1 MELEM
6 EQPAAEIRRLRA
18 CINDLLSV
26 LTLPAIWSGHEP
38 SRVAS
43 TLLDALLG
51 ILRLDFA
58 YFRLSD
64 SNGGTPIEMVRVAGR
79 RNPSVQAHE
88 VGRALNP
95 LLADMPPLPLVVP
108 NPVGEGKISIV
119 PLRLTIEDQLGILV
133 AASQR
138 ADFPTDVEALLLR
151 IAANQAGI
159 GLQEARRLTD
169 QEQTAQEERRAHLW
183 FLESIDS
190 VNRAIQGTNDL
201 EQMMRD
207 VLDAVLSIFNCDRAW
222 LVYPCDPEAASWHV
236 PMERTRPEFPG
247 AFVLGTQLPMDAEA
261 AHVFRTAR
269 ASSRAVRLGPG
280 SEHPV
285 PAQLAEAFRI
295 QSILAMVLYPKMDKP
310 YMFGLH
316 QCSYPRSWTQQEERL
331 FQETG
336 RRLEDAL
343 TSLLMFR
350 NLRESEAKLEEA
362 QRIAHVAHGEQ
373 DFDVDCIT
381 LSEEGHRIL
390 GLEPRERALT
400 LAEFQER
407 VHPDDREIRVRAVA
421 AALRNGNPYDVE
433 YRVVRPNGE
442 VRIVHSQG
450 EVTRDD
456 SGRPRRTFGTVQDVT
471 ERRQEQEALR
481 QRAEELRKVQWLAQV
496 GSWQWEP
503 GTDLITWSEET
514 YRIFGYAPNLPAPS
528 YGEHSRL
535 FTAESWE
542 RLQRVV
548 DEALRAGTSYAVDLE
563 TVRSDGTTGWLTAR
577 GEGRRDNTGRVVR
590 LRGTMQDITGRK
602 RAEKA
607 LRRSEAYLADAQ
619 RLSHTGSFAVNVAP
633 LEITHSSDEHSRL
646 YGYDAERGMPSAEQF
661 QQRTH
666 PEDRDRVVAVFE
678 RAVAQGTD
686 YDMEFRILLPDGT
699 IRYANGVGHPVF
711 NSAGELVEYVG
722 TVMDVSDRRR
732 SEQERERLRQAEADL
747 THISRVTTM
756 GELTASLTHEITQP
770 IAAALTNANACRRW
784 LTRDVPD
791 QEEARQ
797 AALRMTKDLAR
808 ASEIINRVRLLFK
821 KSAPER
827 QLVDVNE
834 VIRDMIVLLGAEAN
848 RFSISIRP
856 DVADG
861 LPKVMADRV
870 QLQQVLMNLM
880 LNGIDAMRNMPG
892 ELTVKSQRGGDGE
905 LLISVSD
912 TGVGLPL
919 ERADQIFNA
928 FFTTKP
934 HGTGMGLP
942 ISRSIVEA
950 HGGRLW
956 AAPNAGRGTTF
967 QFTLPSDVEAH
978 Q

>member
-6 EQPAAEIRRLRA
+6 EQTAAEIKRLKA

-38 SRVAS
+38 SRIAS

-79 RNPSVQAHE
+79 RNPAVQPQE

-95 LLADMPPLPLVVP
+95 LLAETRPSPLVVP
-108 NPVGEGKISIV
+108 NPVGEGEVSIV
-119 PLRLTIEDQLGILV
+119 PLRLTVQEQLGILV
-133 AASQR
+133 AGSQR
-138 ADFPTDVEALLLR
+138 ADFPTDVEQLLLR

-159 GLQEARRLTD
+159 GLQEARRITD
-169 QEQTAQEERRAHLW
+169 HEHTAEEERRAHLW

-190 VNRAIQGTNDL
+190 VNRAIQSTNDL

-207 VLDAVLSIFNCDRAW
+207 VLDAVLSVFNCDRAW
-222 LVYPCDPEAASWHV
+222 LVYPCDPEAASWQV
-236 PMERTRPEFPG
+236 PMERTRPQFPG
-247 AFVLGTQLPMDAEA
+247 AFALGTDLPMDTEA
-261 AHVFRTAR
+261 ATVFRTAR

-285 PAQLAEAFRI
+285 PAQLAGTFSI
-295 QSILAMVLYPKMDKP
+295 QSIMAMALYPKVDKP
-310 YMFGLH
+310 YLFGLH
-316 QCSYPRSWTQQEERL
+316 QCSYPRNWTQREERL

-336 RRLEDAL
+336 RRLEYAL

-373 DFDVDCIT
+373 DFDLDRIT
-381 LSEEGHRIL
+381 VSEEGYRIL
-390 GLEPRERALT
+390 GLEPREGTLT
-400 LAEFQER
+400 LAQFQER
-407 VHPDDREIRVRAVA
+407 VHPDDRGIKLRAVA
-421 AALRNGNPYDVE
+421 EAMRSGDHYDVE
-433 YRVVRPNGE
+433 YRVVRPGGE

-450 EVTRDD
+450 DVIRDD
-456 SGRPRRTFGTVQDVT
+456 SGRPRRTFGTIQDVT

-481 QRAEELRKVQWLAQV
+481 QREQE
-496 GSWQWEP
+496 
-503 GTDLITWSEET
+503 
-514 YRIFGYAPNLPAPS
+514 
-528 YGEHSRL
+528 
-535 FTAESWE
+535 
-542 RLQRVV
+542 
-548 DEALRAGTSYAVDLE
+548 
-563 TVRSDGTTGWLTAR
+563 
-577 GEGRRDNTGRVVR
+577 
-590 LRGTMQDITGRK
+590 RK
-602 RAEKA
+602 RAEEA

-619 RLSHTGSFAVNVAP
+619 RLSRTGSFAVNVTP

-646 YGYDAERGMPSAEQF
+646 YGFDPERGVPSAEQF
-661 QQRTH
+661 QQRMH
-666 PEDRDRVVAVFE
+666 PEDRDRVVASFY
-678 RAVAQGTD
+678 RAVAQRTD
-686 YDMEFRILLPDGT
+686 YDVEFRILRPDGT
-699 IRYANGVGHPVF
+699 ITYAHGVGHPVL
-711 NSAGELVEYVG
+711 NPAGDLVEYVG

-756 GELTASLTHEITQP
+756 GELTASLAHEITQP
-770 IAAALTNANACRRW
+770 IAAALTDANACRRW
-784 LTRDVPD
+784 LTRDLPD
-791 QEEARQ
+791 LEEARQ
-797 AALRMTKDLAR
+797 AASRVTQDLRR
-808 ASEIINRVRLLFK
+808 ASDLISRIRSLFK

-827 QLVDVNE
+827 ELVDVNE
-834 VIRDMIVLLGAEAN
+834 VIRDMIVLLSAEAN

-856 DVADG
+856 DVAED

-880 LNGIDAMRNMPG
+880 LNGIDAMRDMNG
-892 ELTVKSQRGGDGE
+892 ARELTVKSRPGGDGE
-905 LLISVSD
+905 LMISVSD

-919 ERADQIFNA
+919 EQADQIFNA

-956 AAPNAGRGTTF
+956 AAANSGRGTTF
-967 QFTLPSDVEAH
+967 QFTLPSDLEAH

>member
-1 MELEM
+1 M
-6 EQPAAEIRRLRA
+6 EQTAAEIRRLKA

-26 LTLPAIWSGHEP
+26 LTLPAIWSGHAP
-38 SRVAS
+38 SRIAG

-64 SNGGTPIEMVRVAGR
+64 SNGGTPLEMVRVAGR
-79 RNPSVQAHE
+79 RTPAVQPQE

-95 LLADMPPLPLVVP
+95 LLADTPPSPFVVP
-108 NPVGEGKISIV
+108 NPVGEGKVSIV
-119 PLRLTIEDQLGILV
+119 PLRLTVQDQLGILV
-133 AASQR
+133 AGSQR
-138 ADFPTDVEALLLR
+138 ADFPTDVEVLLLR
-151 IAANQAGI
+151 TAANQAGF
-159 GLQEARRLTD
+159 GLQQARRLTE
-169 QEQTAQEERRAHLW
+169 QEQTAQEERQAHLW

-190 VNRAIQGTNDL
+190 VNRAIQGTHDL
-201 EQMMRD
+201 EQMTRD

-222 LVYPCDPEAASWHV
+222 LVYPCDPEAASWQV

-247 AFVLGTQLPMDAEA
+247 AFALGTELPMDTEA
-261 AHVFRTAR
+261 ATVFQAVR

-285 PAQLAEAFRI
+285 PAQLARVFSI
-295 QSILAMVLYPKMDKP
+295 QSIMAMALYPKVDKP

-316 QCSYPRSWTQQEERL
+316 QCSYPRSWNQKEERL

-373 DFDVDCIT
+373 DLQVDRIT
-381 LSEEGHRIL
+381 LSEEGYRIL
-390 GLEPRERALT
+390 GLQPQEGTLT
-400 LAEFQER
+400 LAQFLER
-407 VHPDDREIRVRAVA
+407 VHPDDREIRVRAVV
-421 AALRNGNPYDVE
+421 AALRGGNRYDVE
-433 YRVVRPNGE
+433 YRVVRPSGE

-450 EVTRDD
+450 DITRDE
-456 SGRPRRTFGTVQDVT
+456 SGRPLRTFGTIQDVT

-481 QRAEELRKVQWLAQV
+481 QREQELTKVQCLAQV

-503 GTDLITWSEET
+503 GIDLITWSEET
-514 YRIFGYAPNLPAPS
+514 YRIFAYAPDLPAPS
-528 YGEHSRL
+528 YKEHSRL
-535 FTAESWE
+535 FTAKSWG
-542 RLQRVV
+542 RLQSVV
-548 DEALRAGTSYAVDLE
+548 NEALRAGAPYAIDLE
-563 TVRSDGTTGWLTAR
+563 TVRPDGTTGWLTAR
-577 GEGRRDNTGRVVR
+577 GEARQDNTGRVVR
-590 LRGTMQDITGRK
+590 LRGTMQDITERK
-602 RAEKA
+602 RGEQA

-619 RLSHTGSFAVNVAP
+619 RLSHTGSYALNITTG
-633 LEITHSSDEHSRL
+633 EMTHSSHEHSRL
-646 YGYDAERGMPSAEQF
+646 YGFDGERGVPSLEQF
-661 QQRTH
+661 RQRIH
-666 PEDRDRVVAVFE
+666 PEDRDRVVAVFD

-686 YDMEFRILLPDGT
+686 FGVEFRILPPEGT
-699 IRYANGVGHPVF
+699 IRYAHGVGHPVF
-711 NSAGELVEYVG
+711 NSAGALVEYVG

-747 THISRVTTM
+747 THFSRVTTM
-756 GELTASLTHEITQP
+756 GELTASLAHEITQP

-784 LTRDVPD
+784 LTRDFPD
-791 QEEARQ
+791 LEEARQ
-797 AALRMTKDLAR
+797 AALGVTKDLGR
-808 ASEIINRVRLLFK
+808 ASEIISRIRLLFK

-827 QLVDVNE
+827 ELVDVNE
-834 VIRDMIVLLGAEAN
+834 VIRDMIVLLSDEAS

-856 DVADG
+856 NVADD
-861 LPKVMADRV
+861 LPQVMADRV

-880 LNGIDAMRNMPG
+880 LNGIDAMRDTNGAG
-892 ELTVKSQRGGDGE
+892 ELTVKAQRGGDGE

-956 AAPNAGRGTTF
+956 AAANSGRGATF
-967 QFTLPSDVEAH
+967 QFTLPGGAETRH
-978 Q
+978 